1 MRSKNTS
8 SSDEKKNIVSGVVP
22 VSEILEYL
30 RNDYYMSKKEAA
42 KYTGL
47 CSDTLDYH
55 SLVVGDLKRYKLS
68 GKVLYKKSDLD
79 RFVESYLDV
88 TTKFDPDQMAEKV
101 LQKLKKKMEKAG

>member
-1 MRSKNTS
+1 M
-8 SSDEKKNIVSGVVP
+8 G
-22 VSEILEYL
+22 
-30 RNDYYMSKKEAA
+30 KKEAA

-55 SLVVGDLKRYKLS
+55 SLVVGDLKRYKLA

-88 TTKFDPDQMAEKV
+88 TCQIRPGSVGGESAAET
-101 LQKLKKKMEKAG
+101 EEENGAGGVRIGDHCFALNVADHDTIQ